1 MTARAGFLALPL
13 LTSLAFGCAA
23 RRAASAEPSAIERI
37 DYYSNRIA
45 QSPRLYPMYTQLG
58 LACLD
63 RARETHDPVWLAKAR
78 EAEVTAL
85 SLQDNFESMMAM
97 AAIQNY
103 AHRFEEAIRWGER
116 AAAASVDGSAERD
129 PAVASMLVEARL
141 GLGQVAEAGRLVP
154 SSVAGTRDF
163 HSASALGR
171 WLAASG
177 RFEEAVTAY
186 ARAAAFAREGGAA
199 TLAAWAEAA
208 AAAALLDAGRSAEA
222 RGHVEAAARL
232 DPGATVVQLRRAE
245 VEQAEGRSA
254 EALNIL
260 EALLRED
267 PDPAIEA
274 RAYAV
279 ARGAGALESAE
290 RHFDAAE
297 RGLEHAIDAG
307 EVYTL
312 GPLAQLYA
320 DAGRYLPRALAL
332 ARENLKWKRDREALA
347 ILAAVQERRR

>member
-1 MTARAGFLALPL
+1 M
-13 LTSLAFGCAA
+13 
-23 RRAASAEPSAIERI
+23 ASAEPSAAERV
-37 DYYSNRIA
+37 DYYSKRIA

-63 RARETHDPVWLAKAR
+63 RARESHDPAWLAKAR
-78 EAEVTAL
+78 EAESTAL
-85 SLQDNFESMMAM
+85 SLQDNFESMLAM

-116 AAAASVDGSAERD
+116 AAAASVNGSAERD
-129 PAVASMLVEARL
+129 PVVAALLVEARL

-154 SSVAGTRDF
+154 GSVAAAADF
-163 HSASALGR
+163 HSASAFGS

-186 ARAAAFAREGGAA
+186 ARAAAFAREGSAA

-208 AAAALLDAGRSAEA
+208 AAAALLAADRPAEA

-232 DPGATVVQLRRAE
+232 DPGATVVRLRRAE
-245 VEQAEGRSA
+245 VEQAEGRFA
-254 EALNIL
+254 EALDIL
-260 EALLRED
+260 EALLRQD

-274 RAYAV
+274 RAYAA
-279 ARGAGALESAE
+279 ARRAGALESAE
-290 RHFDAAE
+290 RHFGAAE
-297 RGLEHAIDAG
+297 CGLERAIDAG

-320 DAGRYLPRALAL
+320 DAGRQLPRALAL
-332 ARENLKWKRDREALA
+332 ARENLNWKRDREARA
-347 ILAAVQERRR
+347 ILAAVQERLR